1 MNDMKKI
8 TNWTCYKQDR
18 FNKAE
23 FDAEIARIE
32 RQPFI
37 LQTVTSFCIGASV
50 ALGFV
55 LIHMIVTG

>member
-8 TNWTCYKQDR
+8 TNWTSYKQDR

-23 FDAEIARIE
+23 FDAEMARIE
-32 RQPFI
+32 KQTFI
-37 LQTVTSFCIGASV
+37 LQTITAFCIGASV

-55 LIHMIVTG
+55 LIHQIYFA

>member
-1 MNDMKKI
+1 MNDMKKT
-8 TNWTCYKQDR
+8 TNWTSYKRQR
-18 FNKAE
+18 FNQAE
-23 FDAEIARIE
+23 FNAEMARIE
-32 RQPFI
+32 KQTFI